1 MNILLVAATEIEIQ
15 PFLGFYAISQTSA
28 HQISIDPSINISTL
42 VTGPGL
48 LNTVF
53 HLTQYIALNKVDL
66 VINAGIAGAFDPKVQ
81 KGTIFNVYRDTIADM
96 GAEHADGSFQD
107 VFEMG
112 LMDPNELTCRD
123 AWLYPIDWKPMD
135 QIRTATSVTVNKVSG
150 SLSSIQKLKQKYQPD
165 IESME
170 GAGVF
175 YTCNMLKI
183 PSLQIRA
190 ISNHVEPRNKANWD
204 IPLAIK
210 ALNDYLIE
218 FIQRMHTKQNI
229 DFKNQCRLV
238 KTIL

>member
-1 MNILLVAATEIEIQ
+1 MNILLVAATEIEIK

-28 HQISIDPSINISTL
+28 TQIFINHSINISTL

-53 HLTQYIALNKVDL
+53 HLTQYIALNNVDL
-66 VINAGIAGAFDPKVQ
+66 IINAGIAGAFDLEVQ
-81 KGTIFNVYRDTIADM
+81 KGTIFRVYRDTIADM
-96 GAEHADGSFQD
+96 GVEYADGSFQD

-112 LMDPNELTCRD
+112 LMQSNEFPYRD

-135 QIRTATSVTVNKVSG
+135 HIPSASAVTVNRVSG
-150 SLSSIQKLKQKYQPD
+150 SQSSILQLREKYQPD

-175 YTCNMLKI
+175 YTCNMMKI
-183 PSLQIRA
+183 PSIQIRA
-190 ISNHVEPRNKANWD
+190 ISNHIEPRNKANWD

-218 FIQRMHTKQNI
+218 FIRSM
-229 DFKNQCRLV
+229 
-238 KTIL
+238 